1 MSRAALVIICDF
13 LLISLL
19 SLANFEEPARQQ
31 VNTPDPAAVDAQAM
45 TNLIEIMQQALEQE
59 RGARAE
65 TQAQLDE
72 AQRALQNREQLLAQR
87 EDQVR
92 DQEESLSEI
101 ERRAQELA
109 RERER
114 LRQAT
119 EAAQEELTSLQQQQS
134 AAEEQIQELSANL
147 RVASAEASI
156 TRNQSEAIKT
166 ELAAR
171 RAEVE
176 KLQGQMEKLE
186 ETRQAA
192 EAEKQKYAV
201 ELSRVQTEATIVR
214 EQLSESREMVRTL
227 NVEKA
232 ELREHATTLAQ
243 GVDTLAH
250 ESQQLNT
257 KLTESVETLAAK
269 SEEIKTG
276 ILQAQ
281 PLAPNTIFNEYLTNR
296 LQSGFLARRGAILVD
311 VKREQDTHTVLFTDG
326 TNTFAIYHVD
336 ETPLNEGER
345 GSDWEIM
352 TGSLGRGLNHRAL
365 RDLQLTGADP
375 RLVVAPLPDTVVAD
389 LRVKV
394 YALAEDPFRWQQA
407 VVVGKSEDY
416 YGEVDFQLDAENPVY
431 LKLKRRAI
439 GGLFSGSLPNR
450 KDLVFTR
457 HGELLGLMVNDEYCV
472 LLRPPAVTR
481 KVRLGPEIANQ
492 QTGVL
497 MQELT
502 TRLRGLPGKL
512 Q

>member
-59 RGARAE
+59 RVARTE
-65 TQAQLDE
+65 TQEQLDE
-72 AQRALQNREQLLAQR
+72 AQRALENREQLLAQR

-92 DQEESLSEI
+92 DQEQNLSEI

-114 LRQAT
+114 LRLAT
-119 EAAQEELTSLQQQQS
+119 EATQTELTTLQQQQS
-134 AAEEQIQELSANL
+134 AAEEQIQELNTNL

-176 KLQGQMEKLE
+176 KLQTQMETLE
-186 ETRQAA
+186 ATRRAA
-192 EAEKQKYAV
+192 EAEKQQFAV

-214 EQLSESREMVRTL
+214 EQLTESRDMVRTL

-232 ELREHATTLAQ
+232 ELRQHATTLAQ
-243 GVDTLAH
+243 GVDTLAQ
-250 ESQQLNT
+250 ESHQLNT

-281 PLAPNTIFNEYLTNR
+281 PLAPNTIFNDYLTNR
-296 LQSGFLARRGAILVD
+296 LQSAFLARRGAILVD
-311 VKREQDTHTVLFTDG
+311 VRREQAADTVLFSDG
-326 TNTFAIYHVD
+326 TNTFAVYHVD
-336 ETPLNEGER
+336 DTPLNAGER
-345 GSDWEIM
+345 GANWEIM
-352 TGSLGRGLNHRAL
+352 TGSLGRGLNHFPL
-365 RDLQLTGADP
+365 RELQLTGVDP
-375 RLVVAPLPDTVVAD
+375 RLVVAPLPDTVVSS

-394 YALAEDPFRWQQA
+394 YGLADDPFRWQQG

-431 LKLKRRAI
+431 LKMKRRTI
-439 GGLFSGSLPNR
+439 GGLFSGSLPKR
-450 KDLVFTR
+450 GDLVFTR
-457 HGELLGLMVNDEYCV
+457 QGELLGLMVNDDYCV

-492 QTGVL
+492 QTGTL
-497 MQELT
+497 IEELA
-502 TRLRGLPGKL
+502 TRLHGLPSKL

>member
-19 SLANFEEPARQQ
+19 SLASFEEPGRQQ
-31 VNTPDPAAVDAQAM
+31 VNALDPTAVDAQAM
-45 TNLIEIMQQALEQE
+45 TNLLEIMEQALEQE
-59 RGARAE
+59 RVARSE
-65 TQAQLDE
+65 TQEQLDE
-72 AQRALQNREQLLAQR
+72 AQRALENREELLAQR

-92 DQEESLSEI
+92 EQEENLSEI

-119 EAAQEELTSLQQQQS
+119 EAAQQELTTLQQQQDE
-134 AAEEQIQELSANL
+134 AEQQIQDLTTNL

-156 TRNQSEAIKT
+156 TRNQSEAIKA

-176 KLQGQMEKLE
+176 KLQGKMEQLE
-186 ETRQAA
+186 QTREAA
-192 EAEKQKYAV
+192 EEEKQRYAV

-214 EQLSESREMVRTL
+214 EQLDESRDMVRNL

-243 GVDTLAH
+243 GVDSLAR
-250 ESQQLNT
+250 ESQQLNN

-276 ILQAQ
+276 ILEAQ
-281 PLAPNTIFNEYLTNR
+281 PLAPNTIFNDYLTNR
-296 LQSGFLARRGAILVD
+296 LQSAFLARRGAILQD
-311 VKREQDTHTVLFTDG
+311 VRRERGTDTVLFSDG

-336 ETPLNEGER
+336 ETPLNEGGR
-345 GSDWEIM
+345 GTDWDVI
-352 TGSLGRGLNHRAL
+352 TGSLGRGLNHFPL
-365 RDLQLTGADP
+365 RELDLTGVDP
-375 RLVVAPLPDTVVAD
+375 RLVVAPISENVVTN
-389 LRVKV
+389 LQVKV
-394 YALAEDPFRWQQA
+394 YPLADDPFRWQQG
-407 VVVGKSEDY
+407 VVLGKSEAY
-416 YGEVDFQLDAENPVY
+416 YGEVDFQLDAENPIY
-431 LKLKRRAI
+431 LKMKRRAI

-450 KDLVFTR
+450 TDLVFTR

-472 LLRPPAVTR
+472 LLRPPAITR
-481 KVRLGPEIANQ
+481 KVRLGPEI
-492 QTGVL
+492 TGQKTGTLVD
-497 MQELT
+497 ELQ
-502 TRLRGLPGKL
+502 TRLRSLPAKL

>member
-19 SLANFEEPARQQ
+19 SLANFDEPARQQ
-31 VNTPDPAAVDAQAM
+31 VTAPDPTAVDAQAM

-59 RGARAE
+59 RTARTE
-65 TQAQLDE
+65 TQEQLDA
-72 AQRALQNREQLLAQR
+72 AQRALENREELLAQR

-92 DQEESLSEI
+92 EKEQDLTEI

-114 LRQAT
+114 LRLET
-119 EAAQEELTSLQQQQS
+119 EAAQQELTSLQEQQTS
-134 AAEEQIQELSANL
+134 AQQKIQELTTNL

-156 TRNQSEAIKT
+156 TRNQSEAIKA

-171 RAEVE
+171 RSEVE

-186 ETRQAA
+186 QTRQAA
-192 EAEKQKYAV
+192 ESEKQRFAV
-201 ELSRVQTEATIVR
+201 ELTRVQTEATIVR
-214 EQLSESREMVRTL
+214 EQLSESRDMVRTL

-232 ELREHATTLAQ
+232 ELREHAATLAQ
-243 GVDTLAH
+243 GVDTLAQ
-250 ESQQLNT
+250 ESQQLNN
-257 KLTESVETLAAK
+257 KLTQSVETLAAK

-281 PLAPNTIFNEYLTNR
+281 PLAPNTIFNDYLTNR
-296 LQSGFLARRGAILVD
+296 LQSAFLARRGAILQD
-311 VKREQDTHTVLFTDG
+311 VRRERGTDTVLFSDG

-336 ETPLNEGER
+336 DTPLNEGGR
-345 GSDWEIM
+345 GTDWEVI
-352 TGSLGRGLNHRAL
+352 TGSLGRGLNHFPL
-365 RDLQLTGADP
+365 RELDLTGVDP
-375 RLVVAPLPDTVVAD
+375 RLVVAPLPESVVTN
-389 LRVKV
+389 LLVKV
-394 YALAEDPFRWQQA
+394 YSLAQDPFRWQQG

-416 YGEVDFQLDAENPVY
+416 YGEVDFQLDPENPVY

-457 HGELLGLMVNDEYCV
+457 QGELLGLMVNDEYCV
-472 LLRPPAVTR
+472 LLRPPAITR

-492 QTGVL
+492 QTGTLVD
-497 MQELT
+497 ELQ
-502 TRLRGLPGKL
+502 TRLRSLPAKL